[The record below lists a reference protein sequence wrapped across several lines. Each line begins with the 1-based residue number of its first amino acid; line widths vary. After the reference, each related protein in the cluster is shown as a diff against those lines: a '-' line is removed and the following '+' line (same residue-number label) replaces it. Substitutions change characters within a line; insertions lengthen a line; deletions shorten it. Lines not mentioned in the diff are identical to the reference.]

1 MPAVGP
7 QGSRGGLLTAV
18 VVFTILFVT
27 ATIVAIYFGVDDGKK
42 TDLLQMQAER
52 TKLIYGPQDL
62 SNLREQ
68 EIAKNI
74 KPGQTVLSVA
84 LADAQQLAE
93 TINGKSAVNAKTP
106 GAAAD
111 QAHLALADAAQKLP
125 NMNLDP
131 SMNLVS
137 VVNKLV
143 AYAADQ
149 QYQNTLLHNA
159 QDQAAGDAAKQIALL
174 QGEVQKAEDDVS
186 AADKI
191 KNDALDRAQK
201 AEDDSQLRIKQMAQA
216 MDGERGQMNS
226 ELQKAQQAI
235 SAKGKELDTETKL
248 AQQLTAKL
256 DGRRISPID
265 PLLRQPD
272 GQIMSVASENTVY
285 INLGLGDHLVP
296 GMTFEVYSRREGI
309 PKQDDLMS
317 SEDMPVGLAS
327 IEVEE
332 VLASV
337 SRCRVIHTEI
347 GQHITEGDLI
357 ANLVY
362 DRNTKYNMVVYG
374 DFDLGQTG
382 KPKDSDRQKIDALI
396 TEWGGHIQKNIDVDT
411 DFVVMGAEP
420 VIDQFSPEDLEDPL
434 NRQKQED
441 EKAAYDA
448 YQAELDKAEKL
459 GIPIMNQNR
468 FLYFCGYYDNAQR

>member
-1 MPAVGP
+1 MPAVGS

-27 ATIVAIYFGVDDGKK
+27 ATVVAIYFGVDDSKK
-42 TDLLQMQAER
+42 TDELQTQSER
-52 TKLIYGPQDL
+52 TKTIYGPQDL
-62 SNLREQ
+62 SNLRYQ
-68 EIAKNI
+68 EIASHLT
-74 KPGQTVLSVA
+74 PGQTILSVA
-84 LADAQQLAE
+84 LQDAQLLAQS
-93 TINGKSAVNAKTP
+93 INGRSAVNAKTP

-111 QAHLALADAAQKLP
+111 QARLALSDAADKLH
-125 NMNLDP
+125 NLNLTP
-131 SMNLVS
+131 TMPLVS
-137 VVNKLV
+137 VINKLV
-143 AYAADQ
+143 AYASDQ
-149 QYQNTLLHNA
+149 QYQITLLQRA
-159 QDQAAGDAAKQIALL
+159 QDVAAGDAAKQIALM
-174 QGEVQKAEDDVS
+174 QTEVQKSQDDE
-186 AADKI
+186 AADDKV

-201 AEDDSQLRIKQMAQA
+201 AENDSQTRIRQMSQS
-216 MDGERGQMNS
+216 MDGERRQMN
-226 ELQKAQQAI
+226 EKLLEEQQTTA
-235 SAKGKELDTETKL
+235 AKVKELDSATKL
-248 AQQLTAKL
+248 AQALTDKL
-256 DGRRISPID
+256 GNHRVSAID
-265 PLLRQPD
+265 PILRQPD
-272 GQIMSVASENTVY
+272 GQIMSVY

-296 GMTFEVYSRREGI
+296 GMTFEVYSRRDGI
-309 PKQDDLMS
+309 PKQTDLMS
-317 SEDMPVGLAS
+317 SEDMPSGLAS

-337 SRCRVIHTEI
+337 SRCRVIHMEV

-362 DRNTKYNMVVYG
+362 DRNTKYNLVVYG

-382 KPKDSDRQKIDALI
+382 KPKDSDGDKIKALV
-396 TEWGGHIQKNIDVDT
+396 TEWGGRVQKNIDVDT

-420 VIDQFSPEDLEDPL
+420 TIDQFTPEDLEDPL

-448 YQAELDKAEKL
+448 YQAQLDKAEKL